1 MKNIVLFD
9 MDGTLTKPR
18 KVIEDGII
26 PALRELSKVSE
37 IGIVTGSD
45 YDYVHQQI
53 GMLLEK
59 SELRYRIHILPCNGT
74 KYYPPPNSANKEY
87 RIAHQVNMREKLGET
102 KFRAVISYL
111 LQRQHL
117 MKLYDIPFTGH
128 HIDYRGSLINWC
140 PIGRNANE
148 ADRTQFIEFDTK
160 GSSTD
165 TFRHDEIRGFNVRV
179 VHDMLI
185 KDITIK
191 MGGDTSFDIF
201 PIGWDKTYCLRH
213 FKDYQPAYF
222 VGDRCEPNGND
233 WEIYNAL
240 SYNGRAFKTTGPE
253 QTSEIIF
260 DHIIP
265 SILRSGEQDDR

>member
-18 KVIEDGII
+18 KVIEKDII

-53 GMLLEK
+53 GMLLER

-74 KYYPPPNSANKEY
+74 KYYPPPNIAIDEY

-102 KFRAVISYL
+102 RFRAVISFL
-111 LQRQHL
+111 LQRQNL
-117 MKLYDIPFTGH
+117 ISLYDIPFTGH

-148 ADRTQFIEFDTK
+148 ADRREFIEFDNRS
-160 GSSTD
+160 GSS
-165 TFRHDEIRGFNVRV
+165 FREDEIRGFNVRV
-179 VHDMLI
+179 VRDMGI
-185 KDITIK
+185 NNIIIK

-201 PIGWDKTYCLRH
+201 PIGWDKTYCLKHFPNYRH
-213 FKDYQPAYF
+213 YF
-222 VGDRCEPNGND
+222 VGDRCEKNGND
-233 WEIYNAL
+233 WELYEAL
-240 SYNGRAFKTTGPE
+240 RGSGRAYKTKEPE
-253 QTSEIIF
+253 NTSEIIF
-260 DHIIP
+260 DYIIP
-265 SILRSGEQDDR
+265 SILKTSEEENG

>member
-18 KVIEDGII
+18 KVMESNII
-26 PALRELSKVSE
+26 PALRELAKHAE

-53 GMLLEK
+53 GMLLER

-74 KYYPPPNSANKEY
+74 KYYPPPNIAIDEY

-102 KFRAVISYL
+102 RFRAVISFL
-111 LQRQHL
+111 LQRQNL
-117 MKLYDIPFTGH
+117 ISLYDMPFTGH

-148 ADRTQFIEFDTK
+148 ADRREFIEFDNRR
-160 GSSTD
+160 GSSS
-165 TFRHDEIRGFNVRV
+165 FREDEIRGFNVRV
-179 VHDMLI
+179 VRDMGI
-185 KDITIK
+185 NNIIIK

-201 PIGWDKTYCLRH
+201 PKGWDKTYCLRH
-213 FKDYQPAYF
+213 FPNHKHYF
-222 VGDRCEPNGND
+222 VGDRCEPSGND
-233 WEIYNAL
+233 WELYEAL
-240 SYNGRAFKTTGPE
+240 RGAGRAFKTTGPE
-253 QTSEIIF
+253 KTSETIF
-260 DHIIP
+260 DNIIP
-265 SILRSGEQDDR
+265 TILADEK